1 MTQSGAEGGDD
12 VQPGLDQMSGNEL
25 QMHIAYHA
33 AEQELLK
40 HVATLDTAALL
51 FVSAFLGK
59 VGVRQGYTGWL
70 VVGVSCLVISM
81 MTVVG
86 LQMHSLK
93 RLRDPEY
100 DTRGLSRLSRN
111 IVFFTATFGLVVGLG
126 FVGLFAIDTFI

>member
-1 MTQSGAEGGDD
+1 
-12 VQPGLDQMSGNEL
+12 MSSSDL

-59 VGVRQGYTGWL
+59 VTVRQGYTGWL
-70 VVGVSCLVISM
+70 VIGVSCLIISM

-86 LQMHSLK
+86 LQLHSLQ

-100 DTRGLSRLSRN
+100 DMRGVSRLTRS